1 MATSTLPGV
10 KGLYSVAKTRN
21 VTNRL
26 GAVGS
31 TGGCPGTGEGGVVGV
46 VGGGGGEFDFSV
58 PACFPAVEPDPEAGG
73 SAVPDGNGVGGG
85 LAAAAAFAAAA
96 LRAASAAPKAGSF
109 ALAPSSRCVSVAAA
123 A

>member
-10 KGLYSVAKTRN
+10 NGLYWVAKTRN

-31 TGGCPGTGEGGVVGV
+31 TGGCPGTVEGGVVGV
-46 VGGGGGEFDFSV
+46 AGGGGGEFDFSV
-58 PACFPAVEPDPEAGG
+58 PACFPAVEPDPEAGV

-85 LAAAAAFAAAA
+85 LAAAAALAAAA
-96 LRAASAAPKAGSF
+96 WRAASAATRSASS
-109 ALAPSSRCVSVAAA
+109 ALNRSSRAFWAAA
-123 A
+123 T